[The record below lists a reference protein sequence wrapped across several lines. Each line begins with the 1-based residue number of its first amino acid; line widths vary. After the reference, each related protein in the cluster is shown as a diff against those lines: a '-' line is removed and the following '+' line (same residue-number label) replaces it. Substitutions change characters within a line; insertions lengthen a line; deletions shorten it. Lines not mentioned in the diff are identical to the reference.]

1 MVFLPI
7 LKRPL
12 RQRTLKGQAT
22 FLKRRKVK
30 IKIGAENNGKN

>member
-7 LKRPL
+7 LKGPL
-12 RQRTLKGQAT
+12 KQSTLKGQAT
-22 FLKRRKVK
+22 LLKRRKVE